1 VSSSDERDPA
11 ERVEG
16 DDADRRRY
24 DAERPPHHDR
34 P

>member
-1 VSSSDERDPA
+1 VSSTDERDPSD
-11 ERVEG
+11 VPVG
-16 DDADRRRY
+16 DDDRRRY